1 MKRILIIIFLLI
13 AFNLSAQIKIDKG
26 GDFWDREVS
35 KALTKI
41 EQTDQGTYDFVLTNV
56 DQISYWNEGYN
67 SIDYKN
73 GKKVI
78 LLSSK
83 QFGKS
88 INNLASTIVHES
100 YHLSKVNLGN
110 KVCSEEIEAYQF
122 ELQFLFKLKDAEN
135 WLIEFVYS
143 KIQEYKTDCK

>member
-56 DQISYWNEGYN
+56 NQISYWNEGYN
-67 SIDYKN
+67 SIEYKN
-73 GKKVI
+73 GKKII

-83 QFGKS
+83 QFGKC
-88 INNLASTIVHES
+88 INNVASTIVHES

-110 KVCSEEIEAYQF
+110 KVCIEEIEAYQF

>member
-67 SIDYKN
+67 SIEYKN
-73 GKKVI
+73 GKKII

-83 QFGKS
+83 QFGKC
-88 INNLASTIVHES
+88 INNVASTIVHES

>member
-110 KVCSEEIEAYQF
+110 KVCSEEIDAYQF

>member
-1 MKRILIIIFLLI
+1 MKKILVTIFLLI

-35 KALTKI
+35 KALSKI
-41 EQTDQGTYDFVLTNV
+41 EQTDENTYEFVLSNV
-56 DQISYWNEGYN
+56 DQISYWTEGYS
-67 SIDYKN
+67 SIEYKN
-73 GKKVI
+73 GKKII

-88 INNLASTIVHES
+88 LNNLASTIVHES
-100 YHLSKVNLGN
+100 YHLSKLNLGN
-110 KVCSEEIEAYQF
+110 KICTEEIEAYEF
-122 ELQFLFKLKDAEN
+122 ELQFLFKLTDAEN

>member
-1 MKRILIIIFLLI
+1 MKKILVTIFLLI

-35 KALTKI
+35 KALSKI
-41 EQTDQGTYDFVLTNV
+41 EQTDENTYEFVVSNV
-56 DQISYWNEGYN
+56 DQISYWTESYS
-67 SIDYKN
+67 SIEYKD
-73 GKKVI
+73 GKKRI

-88 INNLASTIVHES
+88 LNNLASTIVHES
-100 YHLSKVNLGN
+100 YHLSKLNIDN
-110 KVCSEEIEAYQF
+110 KVCKEEIEAYEF
-122 ELQFLFKLKDAEN
+122 ELQFLFKLTDAES

>member
-56 DQISYWNEGYN
+56 DQISYWNEGYS
-67 SIDYKN
+67 SIDYKD

-100 YHLSKVNLGN
+100 YHLSKINLGN
-110 KVCSEEIEAYQF
+110 KVCSEEIDAYQF
-122 ELQFLFKLKDAEN
+122 ELQFLFRLKDAES
-135 WLIEFVYS
+135 WLIEFVYC
-143 KIQEYKTDCK
+143 KIQEYKVDCK